1 MFFFGSGVSTAASA
15 ALAGREAALRAKRGL
30 EGRSPA
36 LAVVFA
42 ARAYEDLEQVVRA
55 VHEETGPV
63 AFVGGTA
70 GGRVFGPEADARI
83 GVSVVLLGGD
93 DVDVSVRSVPVSSTD
108 LLEVVPIAEEIAR
121 DADDAAS
128 RGFVNYTCLVFAP
141 GLSVDGECLAAAVRK
156 GAGARA
162 QLAGGLTGD
171 DLAMTDRALVIADGE
186 LRADTVVLCG
196 IFSKRPIGIAARH
209 GSRPVGPLR
218 TVTRMEGRSLVS
230 LDDRPALD
238 VWLEDARAAG
248 AEPPSNDHDV
258 AFYLANHY
266 DLGIVPGPLR
276 ASSPPCERELVAR
289 APSSIGTGGEVRL
302 TASIAEGAH
311 VRVMVTK
318 PEETL
323 RAAREAATL
332 ARSRVDG
339 PIAGALVLPCAGRL
353 ATLGPAFAEEVA
365 MIRDELGAPIGGS
378 CVYGEIARNV
388 SDADA
393 FFNST
398 TVIVAF
404 GGDPDDVG

>member
-1 MFFFGSGVSTAASA
+1 M
-15 ALAGREAALRAKRGL
+15 KGL
-30 EGRSPA
+30 DGRSPT

-42 ARAYEDLEQVVRA
+42 SRKYEDVDEVVRA
-55 VHEETGPV
+55 VHAVTGPV
-63 AFVGGTA
+63 AFVGGTS
-70 GGRVFGPEADARI
+70 GGRVLGPRADAPF

-93 DVDVSVRSVPVSSTD
+93 DLDVSVRSVEVSSTD

-121 DADDAAS
+121 DADEAAS
-128 RGFVNYTCLVFAP
+128 RGYENYACLVFAP
-141 GLSVDGECLAAAVRK
+141 GLSIDGECLAAAVRK

-171 DLAMTDRALVIADGE
+171 DLAMDDRALVIAEGE
-186 LRADTVVLCG
+186 LRSAAVVLCG
-196 IFSKRPIGIAARH
+196 IFSKRAIGIAARH
-209 GSRPVGPLR
+209 GSHPVGPIR
-218 TVTRMEGRSLVS
+218 TVTRMEGRVLVS

-238 VWLEDARAAG
+238 VWLEDARQAG
-248 AEPPSNDHDV
+248 AEPPADNRDV

-276 ASSPPCERELVAR
+276 QSSPPCERELVAR
-289 APSSIGTGGEVRL
+289 APQAIADDGGVTL
-302 TASIAEGAH
+302 SASIAEGTH
-311 VRVMVTK
+311 VRVMNTK
-318 PEETL
+318 PEDSV
-323 RAAREAATL
+323 RAAREAAAL

-339 PIAGALVLPCAGRL
+339 PIAGALVFPCSGRL
-353 ATLGPAFAEEVA
+353 ATGPAFAEEIST
-365 MIRDELGAPIGGS
+365 IRHEIGAPIGGS

-404 GGDPDDVG
+404 GGPPEAPAN